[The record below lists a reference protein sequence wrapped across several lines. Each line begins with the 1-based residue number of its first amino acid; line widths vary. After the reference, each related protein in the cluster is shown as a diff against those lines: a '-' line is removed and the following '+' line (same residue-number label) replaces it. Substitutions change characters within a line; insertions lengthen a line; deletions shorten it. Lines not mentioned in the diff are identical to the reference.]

1 MDFRLAP
8 VFLENVYGTFLSL
21 TTNLKPLSLLSPS
34 LKKGALKMGRKVDSN
49 KGFKISRRAQNLHEY
64 SFSELQEKKKR
75 LLLSGRRIIDL
86 GAGDPDLTPDPQLL
100 ASLRDEIEK
109 KESHR
114 HPAYE
119 GLPELR
125 RKIAEW
131 YEGRFGVGLDPEE
144 EVLITSGSKEGLSLS
159 PLAFLEPGQEALIP
173 ELAYP
178 VYEAATLIA
187 GGVPLKVPMREV
199 DYLLD
204 LSKVKVSEK
213 TRLLYMNYPHNP
225 TGAVAGLDFF
235 SEVVE
240 FARRN
245 QLIILSDMAYSE
257 ISYDGYIAPSIM
269 QVPEAKEQT
278 LEFFSFSKTFSAS
291 GWRLGF
297 VCGNKRLLRALKT
310 IKDRISSGVFTP
322 IQWAGV
328 KALDLYPT
336 PAKEAVRV
344 YERRRD
350 LLVSALKEAGWQL
363 NVPLG
368 TIFVWAKNPWGAS
381 GGEISEVLLERF
393 SILTTPGENFGEKG
407 KEYVRFSLT
416 ASEKD
421 IREAVE
427 RIKQFKY
434 R

>member
-1 MDFRLAP
+1 MGFRLAP
-8 VFLENVYGTFLSL
+8 GLLENVYGTFLPL
-21 TTNLKPLSLLSPS
+21 TSNLKPLSLLLAP
-34 LKKGALKMGRKVDSN
+34 LKKGTLKMGRKVDSN
-49 KGFKISRRAQNLHEY
+49 KGLKISRRAQNLHEY

-86 GAGDPDLTPDPQLL
+86 GAGDPDLTPAAQLL
-100 ASLRDEIEK
+100 ASLGTEIEN
-109 KESHR
+109 KENHR
-114 HPAYE
+114 HPPYD
-119 GLPELR
+119 GLPQLKKKIADWYELR
-125 RKIAEW
+125 
-131 YEGRFGVGLDPEE
+131 FGFKLDPEE
-144 EVLITSGSKEGLSLS
+144 DVLVTSGSKEGLSLS
-159 PLAFLEPGQEALIP
+159 PLAFLEPGEEVLIP

-187 GGVPLKVPMREV
+187 GGVPVNVPLREG

-204 LSKVKVSEK
+204 LSKLKVSEK

-257 ISYDGYIAPSIM
+257 ITYDGYVAPSIM
-269 QVPEAKEQT
+269 QVPEAREQT

-322 IQWAGV
+322 IQWAGL

-336 PAKEAVRV
+336 PTKEAVRV

>member
-1 MDFRLAP
+1 MWSAP
-8 VFLENVYGTFLSL
+8 GFSENVYETFLPL
-21 TTNLKPLSLLSPS
+21 TTNSKPLRLALAP
-34 LKKGALKMGRKVDSN
+34 LKKGTLKMGRKVDSN
-49 KGFKISRRAQNLHEY
+49 KGLKISRRVQNLQEY
-64 SFSELQEKKKR
+64 SFSELREKKKK
-75 LLLSGRRIIDL
+75 LLLSGKRIIDL

-100 ASLRDEIEK
+100 ASLGREIERQ
-109 KESHR
+109 ESHR
-114 HPAYE
+114 HPPYD
-119 GLPELR
+119 GLPQLKKKIADWYELR
-125 RKIAEW
+125 
-131 YEGRFGVGLDPEE
+131 FGLKLDPEE
-144 EVLITSGSKEGLSLS
+144 DVLVTSGSKEGLSLS
-159 PLAFLEPGQEALIP
+159 PLAFLEPGEEVLIP

-178 VYEAATLIA
+178 VYEAATIIA
-187 GGVPLKVPMREV
+187 GGVPLKVPMREG

-225 TGAVAGLDFF
+225 TGAVTNLDFF

-257 ISYDGYIAPSIM
+257 ITYDGYVAPSIM

-297 VCGNKRLLRALKT
+297 VCGDRRLLRALKT

-322 IQWAGV
+322 VQWAGV
-328 KALDLYPT
+328 KALHSYPAPT
-336 PAKEAVRV
+336 KRAVKT

-350 LLVSALKEAGWQL
+350 SLIAALTEAGWQL

-368 TIFVWAKNPWGAS
+368 TIFVWAKNPWGAAAS
-381 GGEISEVLLERF
+381 EISEALLEEF

>member
-1 MDFRLAP
+1 
-8 VFLENVYGTFLSL
+8 
-21 TTNLKPLSLLSPS
+21 
-34 LKKGALKMGRKVDSN
+34 MGRKVDSN
-49 KGFKISRRAQNLHEY
+49 KGLEISRRAQNLQEY
-64 SFSELQEKKKR
+64 SFAELREKKRK
-75 LLLSGRRIIDL
+75 LSLSGKRITDL

-100 ASLRDEIEK
+100 VSLKREVEK
-109 KESHR
+109 GENHR
-114 HPAYE
+114 HPHYD
-119 GLPELR
+119 GLPELK
-125 RKIAEW
+125 RKIADW
-131 YEGRFGVGLDPEE
+131 YENRFGLKLNPAE
-144 EVLITSGSKEGLSLS
+144 EVLVTSGSKEGLSLS
-159 PLAFLEPGQEALIP
+159 PLAFLEPGEEVLIP

-178 VYEAATLIA
+178 VYEAATRIA
-187 GGVPLKVPMREV
+187 GGVPANAPLREG

-204 LSKVKVSEK
+204 LSKLKVSEK

-240 FARRN
+240 FARTN

-257 ISYDGYIAPSIM
+257 ITYDGYVAPSIM
-269 QVPEAKEQT
+269 QVPEAREQT

-328 KALDLYPT
+328 KALDLYPIPT
-336 PAKEAVRV
+336 KEAVTT
-344 YERRRD
+344 YEQRRN

-368 TIFVWAKNPWGAS
+368 AIFVWAKNPWGAT
-381 GGEISEVLLERF
+381 GADISEVLLERF
-393 SILTTPGENFGEKG
+393 SILTTPGENFGGKG

-427 RIKQFKY
+427 NIRKFEY
-434 R
+434 G